1 MGMIT
6 GLSVMVNS
14 NESISNV
21 AIFLL
26 QHQRLSR
33 ILSSFA
39 ALLVE
44 NALNKAMIAT
54 PNYYFLMWLAEAQTG
69 KPST

>member
-54 PNYYFLMWLAEAQTG
+54 PNYDFLMWLAEAQTG